1 VLDGPRADRALG
13 KSCASWKARASLSS
27 SGSPRSNRAHRLSEF
42 RKEWRI
48 PALTSKVRWDKF
60 EEFRG
65 VGDTGLALVVY
76 LGPIACATGD
86 AVTSANA
93 SSECA
98 SDGHPFQQRHLG
110 SAAAAPARPR
120 LLQTG
125 AMRPK
130 TTVKTSTVSSGRITD
145 QATPITVCL

>member
-13 KSCASWKARASLSS
+13 TSCASWKARASLSS

-65 VGDTGLALVVY
+65 VGDTGVGARCVPWPDRLRHGGRGDIRERFFRVARVMATRSNNGISALQLQRQLALGSYKRVQC
-76 LGPIACATGD
+76 G
-86 AVTSANA
+86 
-93 SSECA
+93 
-98 SDGHPFQQRHLG
+98 QR
-110 SAAAAPARPR
+110 RP
-120 LLQTG
+120 
-125 AMRPK
+125 
-130 TTVKTSTVSSGRITD
+130 
-145 QATPITVCL
+145 